1 MDVNTHQVV
10 TAVVVGLV
18 VGLMGMMTTGT
29 KGRASAREWMIA
41 VVGVATAFIG
51 TGLAL
56 ALPAVTTFLGTGLTR
71 LFDLHRPVDVDNYG
85 VLAVQV
91 VLAAAGVALMVGV
104 HRRRAR
110 NSRT

>member
-41 VVGVATAFIG
+41 VVGVAAAFIG

-56 ALPAVTTFLGTGLTR
+56 ALPAVTRFLGTGLTR
-71 LFDLHRPVDVDNYG
+71 LSAFTVPSTSTTTEFSPYR
-85 VLAVQV
+85 
-91 VLAAAGVALMVGV
+91 
-104 HRRRAR
+104 
-110 NSRT
+110 